1 MHAAYISRRCQLERK
16 ARAGDVSKRSGA
28 MSWRMGFEGVP
39 LMRGGWTF
47 FLPDYD
53 ARYSEELRE
62 RLIDSAFAAIDG
74 TAATRVRRSKHAETW
89 SENLDRMGGP
99 IAYFKVLDPIRGLN
113 RVRWIFKRRRAA
125 HVASISEH
133 LRADAL
139 GVPEI
144 LLLGVERRGGRE
156 IIVTA
161 RVEGFSVAR
170 HLRRAKLKSRRV
182 VLHALGEE
190 VARLHRAG
198 YIHGDLSPFNVF
210 VTGLEPP
217 QFVFID
223 HERTRRTLMSRLV
236 RPRMRNLVQLG
247 HLELFDITNTDRMR
261 VWCGYSARFSARRRK
276 AERRRVAAMLLERI
290 AQDRKGGVAGR
301 VAASLGPRR
310 EASGS

>member
-1 MHAAYISRRCQLERK
+1 
-16 ARAGDVSKRSGA
+16 
-28 MSWRMGFEGVP
+28 MSWWMTRFDGVP
-39 LMRGGWTF
+39 LTRGGWTF

-74 TAATRVRRSKHAETW
+74 TLSTRVRRSRHAETW
-89 SENLDRMGGP
+89 FEHFDQVGGLA
-99 IAYFKVLDPIRGLN
+99 AYFKVLDPIRGLN
-113 RVRWIFKRRRAA
+113 RVRWIFRRRRAA
-125 HVASISEH
+125 HVASVSEH
-133 LRADAL
+133 LRADAV

-144 LLLGVERRGGRE
+144 LLLGAERRGGRE

-170 HLRRAKLKSRRV
+170 HLRRAKLASRRV
-182 VLHALGEE
+182 VLRALGAE

-198 YIHGDLSPFNVF
+198 YIHGDLSPFNIF

-223 HERTRRTLMSRLV
+223 HERTRRTILSRFA

-247 HLELFDITNTDRMR
+247 HLELFGITNTDRMR
-261 VWCGYSARFSARRRK
+261 VWCGYSATFSVRRRR
-276 AERRRVAAMLLERI
+276 AERRRIAAMLRERI
-290 AQDRKGGVAGR
+290 AQDRKGGVAAR
-301 VAASLGPRR
+301 VSASLGPRR
-310 EASGS
+310 ASGG

>member
-1 MHAAYISRRCQLERK
+1 
-16 ARAGDVSKRSGA
+16 
-28 MSWRMGFEGVP
+28 
-39 LMRGGWTF
+39 
-47 FLPDYD
+47 
-53 ARYSEELRE
+53 
-62 RLIDSAFAAIDG
+62 
-74 TAATRVRRSKHAETW
+74 
-89 SENLDRMGGP
+89 MGGP

-261 VWCGYSARFSARRRK
+261 VWCGYSAGFSARRRRE
-276 AERRRVAAMLLERI
+276 ERRRVAAMLLDRI